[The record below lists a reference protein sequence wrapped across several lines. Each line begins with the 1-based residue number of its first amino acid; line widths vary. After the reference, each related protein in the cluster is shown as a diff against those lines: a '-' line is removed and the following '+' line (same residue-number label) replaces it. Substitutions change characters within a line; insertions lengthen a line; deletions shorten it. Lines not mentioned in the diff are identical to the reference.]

1 MKKHSFF
8 IAVLLTIGL
17 QTISAA
23 DSHFKLMGSWSG
35 WNSGSL
41 ADEWQINKSYEQ
53 GRSKYYIEV
62 QVTEGQ
68 DYYFALYNGWNR
80 FAPKTGSTEVE
91 NVTIDITNLA
101 TFGSVEVEKGNKAGA
116 AYNEEIPGE
125 NVSNHSWKLTANYTG
140 ALRICIDEDGEG
152 QEWYPYMW
160 LERPTPKNIT
170 IYTYVDPAVANWTG
184 MYYFTQNVLGNST
197 YQNSFTPN
205 LEKGDDGWYSY
216 TYENVERI
224 KWVAT
229 ASNENWNVQV
239 NDIDEIRGDK
249 YYYIAPDKHDNG
261 HYKVVELNNKP
272 TAITFSVLPTD
283 MAKETWGTDLTF
295 RYWSKF
301 AFVGE
306 DATDH
311 PYEVA
316 MTEQN
321 GVYSCSFLPFAPIK
335 FWIQNNGHQSQSMTN
350 NEEGYTESTCFSLYN
365 EKVGDNYKCEVN
377 NGCTFPTYSV
387 NLIADKTSGEAGLQ
401 VTFTPSI
408 SPEVAAG
415 YKYFINGAETAL
427 TDNQYTFDEIGY
439 YKVKVQYTVGENYFE
454 SEEVIIQ
461 VTKDVNFKVHLTGA
475 AKEEFGMDVY
485 FRYWM
490 WYDGYD
496 HAAIVKMTETQ
507 DGDWYEATIPALN
520 NVKFLLKNTDGAE
533 YLDNTKQT
541 IDMTNSEAGFI
552 EDACF
557 EMTNEKV
564 EEKFKC
570 NDLPTCEYTSYEVTL
585 TVDKDVCK
593 EGETF
598 TFTPGITGYKESV
611 TFSYTINGDAAE
623 LPDNQFTPAQFGEYT
638 VKVSTIIQGE
648 VYYAT
653 KIVKC
658 TRDITLYVYF
668 EQCAKDK
675 WGADNLY
682 MHYWMNYGGYDH
694 ATDVKMAAT
703 DKADWYKTE
712 IATAYPVKF
721 LLCDNA
727 TCDLSGEHTA
737 NVEGKD
743 NAGYTNDA
751 YFLLDRNDGNKV
763 TPVEASALE
772 ATPVTMT
779 IYYTSQA
786 EETWGDQAKW
796 MRYWMYI
803 TNAETKESGDHTSYV
818 ELKEQSKGVYTA
830 SMLAIGGIKFTI
842 QSCDFGYQAG
852 CGDGSHYTANQMT
865 NNDAGY
871 TENRAFRVVDNNAG
885 GHVLEEYVENKLKIH
900 FTTDGF
906 STVCWDRTWSVT
918 EEEALVYVGTYNEE
932 NSTLDLERVVDGI
945 VPAEAGVVLYSQS
958 MAGKDATIYPSDQTP
973 SNYYS
978 LTNSLKGTL
987 VATNRNTDVTT
998 YVLAYTT
1005 DEPQTMLHQYTGAA
1019 IPANKAY
1026 LEIGGSASAPA
1037 RIRMVM
1043 PKQQPTDLMEQQMN
1057 MPVRKIMK
1065 GGHLYIIKYG
1075 QHFTLQGQEVK

>member
-1 MKKHSFF
+1 MKKIFSLF
-8 IAVLLTIGL
+8 LLLALTAIQVMAYEPIPDKLYIIGGATRDLSNPDDKGWDNPIEMTKLEDGTFCITREFGGDGGGYDSQFKFVTSNGDDKWGALQFGTAIDDGGTQGGEYKGVDRNQMYDLLAFGGSTGVTGDHKFYVRGTMWHTIHVDIVNMKMSTWPVYIYPVGN
-17 QTISAA
+17 
-23 DSHFKLMGSWSG
+23 GCEVG
-35 WNSGSL
+35 WN
-41 ADEWQINKSYEQ
+41 
-53 GRSKYYIEV
+53 
-62 QVTEGQ
+62 
-68 DYYFALYNGWNR
+68 
-80 FAPKTGSTEVE
+80 TGSDIKLTETSFGSGIYTGELELKKLGDDPELKFNCARDYSVFIGPKYDAAGQHDISGTGTYDILHYQS
-91 NVTIDITNLA
+91 NDHKFWVLDQGFGKFDITLDVPN
-101 TFGSVEVEKGNKAGA
+101 EKMYITN
-116 AYNEEIPGE
+116 P
-125 NVSNHSWKLTANYTG
+125 
-140 ALRICIDEDGEG
+140 
-152 QEWYPYMW
+152 
-160 LERPTPKNIT
+160 IT
-170 IYTYVDPAVANWTG
+170 IKAQLSVIAKEAMENEINIHTWFTG
-184 MYYFTQNVLGNST
+184 ESVQKDDFTMEEN
-197 YQNSFTPN
+197 
-205 LEKGDDGWYSY
+205 DGWYSAVVHNVYKPINFLIYGKDWHAQTVDMENSGSGYDANKCVYVSSRKTDNHFNCYHNDGCELISY
-216 TYENVERI
+216 TANLAADV
-224 KWVAT
+224 
-229 ASNENWNVQV
+229 
-239 NDIDEIRGDK
+239 
-249 YYYIAPDKHDNG
+249 
-261 HYKVVELNNKP
+261 
-272 TAITFSVLPTD
+272 
-283 MAKETWGTDLTF
+283 
-295 RYWSKF
+295 
-301 AFVGE
+301 
-306 DATDH
+306 
-311 PYEVA
+311 
-316 MTEQN
+316 TE
-321 GVYSCSFLPFAPIK
+321 GS
-335 FWIQNNGHQSQSMTN
+335 
-350 NEEGYTESTCFSLYN
+350 
-365 EKVGDNYKCEVN
+365 
-377 NGCTFPTYSV
+377 
-387 NLIADKTSGEAGLQ
+387 AGLT

-408 SPEVAAG
+408 TPNIDVTP
-415 YKYFINGAETAL
+415 KYYINGVETTL
-427 TDNQYTFDEIGY
+427 NNNQYTFNEIGY
-439 YKVKVQYTVGENYFE
+439 YKVKVVYSTDWDDYSAEQ
-454 SEEVIIQ
+454 VIR
-461 VTKDVNFKVHLTGA
+461 VTKDVNFKVHLTSA

-533 YLDNTKQT
+533 YWDNTKQT

-593 EGETF
+593 EGEIF

-611 TFSYTINGDAAE
+611 TFSYTINGEAAE
-623 LPDNQFTPAQFGEYT
+623 LLDNKFTPTQFGEYT

-648 VYYAT
+648 EYYAT

-751 YFLLDRNDGNKV
+751 YFILDEYNNYNVV
-763 TPVEASALE
+763 TPVEASAMEL
-772 ATPVTMT
+772 TPIQMT
-779 IYYTSQA
+779 VHWSSQA
-786 EETWGDQAKW
+786 EGTWEDKD
-796 MRYWMYI
+796 MYLRYWMRTTNPETQEEYDHTAFVALNNNNHQATVSI
-803 TNAETKESGDHTSYV
+803 LPLGGVKVIVQSCNSGYGGECVDGHWTNA
-818 ELKEQSKGVYTA
+818 L
-830 SMLAIGGIKFTI
+830 
-842 QSCDFGYQAG
+842 
-852 CGDGSHYTANQMT
+852 T
-865 NNDAGY
+865 NNETGY
-871 TENRAFRVVDNNAG
+871 SGNQEFIVKDNNAG
-885 GHVLEEYVENKLKIH
+885 GHVLEEFVEDELKIH
-900 FTTDGF
+900 FTADGF
-906 STVCWDRTWSVT
+906 STVCWNRIWSVT

-958 MAGKDATIYPSDQTP
+958 MAGRDATIYPSDQTP

-1005 DEPQTMLHQYTGAA
+1005 DEPQTMLHQYKGDA

-1043 PKQQPTDLMEQQMN
+1043 PKQQPTELMEQQMN
-1057 MPVRKIMK
+1057 MPIRKIMQD
-1065 GGHLYIIKYG
+1065 GHLYIIKYG